1 MAIDTDVTHFQVHS
15 SIDDDRGVDN
25 AVVAEVQGV

>member
-1 MAIDTDVTHFQVHS
+1 MAIDTYVTHFQVHTI
-15 SIDDDRGVDN
+15 IDDARGVDN